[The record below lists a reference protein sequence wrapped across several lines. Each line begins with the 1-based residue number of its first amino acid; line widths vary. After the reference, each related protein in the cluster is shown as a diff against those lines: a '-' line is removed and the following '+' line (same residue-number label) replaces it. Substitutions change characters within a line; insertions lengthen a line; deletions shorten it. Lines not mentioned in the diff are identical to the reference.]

1 MGKKYGKRYSEEE
14 ILKVLK
20 EAEAGKVEEVLRKYG
35 VSSGTYYNW
44 RSKYNGMD
52 VSEIK
57 RLKMLETENQ
67 RLKRI
72 VADQALDILMLKDVN
87 SKKW

>member
-1 MGKKYGKRYSEEE
+1 
-14 ILKVLK
+14 LKVLK

-57 RLKMLETENQ
+57 RLKMLEAENQ